1 MIKVYL
7 HGALAQ
13 FGEVFELEVRDCA
26 EAVTALASQIYG
38 FADCIASGDWSV
50 VIGDVESGDS
60 ITDESL
66 TIALKDGAS
75 IHIIPAIAGA
85 GGIISA
91 VVGITKIA
99 WGASTGNWNMVKSG
113 FNQAKGGVTSL
124 FSTTPVTPDYATRA
138 EADERPSFL
147 YDGATNT
154 SVQGLPVPVIY
165 GRVRAGSIVVS
176 AGLSSEK
183 I

>member
-26 EAVTALASQIYG
+26 EAVTALASQIDG

-50 VIGDVESGDS
+50 VIGDIKSGDS

-99 WGASTGNWNMVKSG
+99 WGASTGNCGPLSAACAPASTQLAAPTAHCNCKCNCAGAAHKSRWPT
-113 FNQAKGGVTSL
+113 AK
-124 FSTTPVTPDYATRA
+124 AT
-138 EADERPSFL
+138 
-147 YDGATNT
+147 
-154 SVQGLPVPVIY
+154 
-165 GRVRAGSIVVS
+165 GRLRC
-176 AGLSSEK
+176 
-183 I
+183 

>member
-1 MIKVYL
+1 
-7 HGALAQ
+7 
-13 FGEVFELEVRDCA
+13 
-26 EAVTALASQIYG
+26 
-38 FADCIASGDWSV
+38 
-50 VIGDVESGDS
+50 
-60 ITDESL
+60 
-66 TIALKDGAS
+66 
-75 IHIIPAIAGA
+75 
-85 GGIISA
+85 
-91 VVGITKIA
+91 
-99 WGASTGNWNMVKSG
+99 MVKSG